1 MSVKNTGRRPAPS
14 QCNTTF
20 KKLKRLPSGPSE
32 RLLIRDRLTAR
43 ERNAV
48 RVGAMKRLV
57 HCVSVARPACRPRQL
72 LLAPMF
78 HQLRAEVSDRQRSH
92 CILPAAC
99 VASNN
104 AIDGKCE
111 LVAANVTGGWATR
124 GVDSKISPQEGM
136 PRSAPPSS
144 DRRGQEGASGNHPAA
159 AAPSLDR
166 NILGGAVKAGEGR
179 CAPTRP
185 SLFLTCAAF
194 PAVAFLTPAH
204 PVDRETGV
212 TPAPCQPNHLR
223 CAQLTRQG
231 TRADPRGP
239 AGRYGRR

>member
-1 MSVKNTGRRPAPS
+1 
-14 QCNTTF
+14 
-20 KKLKRLPSGPSE
+20 
-32 RLLIRDRLTAR
+32 
-43 ERNAV
+43 
-48 RVGAMKRLV
+48 
-57 HCVSVARPACRPRQL
+57 
-72 LLAPMF
+72 MF

-185 SLFLTCAAF
+185 SLFLTCADF
-194 PAVAFLTPAH
+194 PAVAFLRQPTLSTAKPAL
-204 PVDRETGV
+204 PRRLASLITYVAPNSRDRGRVPTHGG
-212 TPAPCQPNHLR
+212 
-223 CAQLTRQG
+223 RQ
-231 TRADPRGP
+231 ADTA
-239 AGRYGRR
+239 AG